1 MSKHQLL
8 SPVLR
13 RVLFIGTNQLSRAAL
28 HAPTRIC
35 EADALADLQ
44 AARHELARLI
54 RCLQLQARKESTH
67 E

>member
-1 MSKHQLL
+1 MSKHELL

-35 EADALADLQ
+35 RADALSDLKSAQ
-44 AARHELARLI
+44 RELACLI
-54 RCLQLQARKESTH
+54 RCLQLQERKESSP
-67 E
+67 

>member
-35 EADALADLQ
+35 RTDALADLKSAQ
-44 AARHELARLI
+44 HELACLI
-54 RCLQLQARKESTH
+54 RCLQLQARKESSP
-67 E
+67 